1 MKRLLE
7 IVLIT
12 LGGYLVFS
20 ASHERDFIHSPIYTY
35 IIHTLLAIGLYGSV
49 YGIDNS
55 LIKGNRQIIFNAITI
70 GVFLKTII
78 IGGLV
83 WLSTQNIY
91 AFILGV
97 VVAQID
103 PLSVAAIGK
112 NKQLSERGNT
122 ILSAWSSFDDPM
134 TIILSIYLGNL
145 LTDNTKNLN
154 FDLTKGYFI
163 NLILNFSFAF
173 IIFLAHKVTKKIK
186 YFDYILIIISFALAV
201 YLNYMLAIA
210 IIGLFLR
217 PYFNS
222 YIDKTIN
229 VAFIASL
236 LILGYLLSNG
246 INLKT
251 GILLGFSAVIAQII
265 VGFIL
270 TYKLERNDRI
280 YLAIAQQNGIT
291 AIILALMF
299 EPMFSGTVGIVA
311 PAILTINILYAI
323 NNNFMPQLLKNTE
336 GGIKLD
342 EQDFDEKIKK

>member
-1 MKRLLE
+1 MKKLIELA
-7 IVLIT
+7 LIT
-12 LGGYLVFS
+12 LGGYIVFS
-20 ASHERDFIHSPIYTY
+20 ATHERDFTHSPIYTY

-55 LIKGNRQIIFNAITI
+55 LIKGNRQIILNAITI
-70 GVFLKTII
+70 GVFLKTLI
-78 IGGLV
+78 IGSLV
-83 WLSTQNIY
+83 WVVTQNIY

-134 TIILSIYLGNL
+134 TVILSIYLGNL
-145 LTDNTKNLN
+145 VTDNVKGWN
-154 FDLTKGYFI
+154 FDLIQGYAT
-163 NLILNFSFAF
+163 NLIFNLAFAF
-173 IIFLAHKVTKKIK
+173 IIFVVHKVTKKIK
-186 YFDYILIIISFALAV
+186 YLDYVILIIAFSFSI

-229 VAFIASL
+229 IAFIASL

-246 INLKT
+246 IDLKT
-251 GILLGFSAVIAQII
+251 GILLGFSAVIAQIV

-280 YLAIAQQNGIT
+280 YLALAQQNGIT

-311 PAILTINILYAI
+311 PAIFTINILYII
-323 NNNFMPQLLKNTE
+323 NNNFLPKLLENTE
-336 GGIKLD
+336 GGK
-342 EQDFDEKIKK
+342 EN